1 MRLSTASL
9 AIVVFGL
16 LTTVHSVP
24 LDARSVHSSSTS
36 IPRAVSL
43 TQEARKELKEY
54 IEQHPGG
61 PVRVGFYN
69 LHSSE
74 TEPSPVQTQVQQL
87 FTNWWIQEFGSR
99 EAIEFV
105 PEHPYRAFGLS
116 DTIQAFVC
124 ISGNGL
130 ISETFPDARATLL
143 TEKEEDGHIVGAMSV
158 DLRPSVNFRDRRL
171 RYPIYADAVAMR
183 DYYRASHA
191 APT

>member
-36 IPRAVSL
+36 VPRAVSL

-99 EAIEFV
+99 EAVEFV

-143 TEKEEDGHIVGAMSV
+143 TEKEEDGHIVGAMSA

-191 APT
+191 APM